1 MKKKYLENFYNN
13 TMTYKQ
19 YEVFATALPITLLH
33 KRMFNETEHFLK
45 EKYDLLHSHVDV
57 LATLYFNG
65 NALSPT
71 ELYDATVFSSGG
83 MTKVLKKLEEREYI
97 TREPS
102 LNDKR
107 SLLVCIS
114 DKGREVVEESLGE
127 IVILKEKI
135 FSVLSQEE
143 QEVLKKT
150 LEKLTRSLYDN
161 E

>member
-13 TMTYKQ
+13 TLTYKQ

-33 KRMFNETEHFLK
+33 KNMFNQTEQFLK
-45 EKYDLLHSHVDV
+45 EKYDLLHSHIDV

-83 MTKVLKKLEEREYI
+83 MTKVLKKLEERNYI
-97 TREPS
+97 FRKPS

-107 SLLVCIS
+107 SLLVCITPLGS
-114 DKGREVVEESLGE
+114 ELVVESLQE
-127 IVILKEKI
+127 ITTQKEKI
-135 FSVLSQEE
+135 FNILSSKEREE
-143 QEVLKKT
+143 LNHI
-150 LEKLTRSLYDN
+150 LEKLARSLYD
-161 E
+161 